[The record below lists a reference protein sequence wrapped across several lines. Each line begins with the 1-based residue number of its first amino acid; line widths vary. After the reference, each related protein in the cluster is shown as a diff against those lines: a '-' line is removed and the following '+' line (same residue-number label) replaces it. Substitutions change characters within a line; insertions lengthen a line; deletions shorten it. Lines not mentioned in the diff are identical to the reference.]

1 VPICNPIT
9 LPLAAERL
17 IPHRAPMRL
26 VDTLVSV
33 NDGCAVAESVLPQS
47 TMMADREGRI
57 DEVAFMELIAQSYAA
72 FKGYMDRMDGK
83 PPGEGFLVGVRHLE
97 ISGTAHAGDR
107 LLTSI
112 RTVAEFGGFAV
123 VEGTV
128 TRGDETLASGTLKLW
143 LVDPDAARDDR

>member
-1 VPICNPIT
+1 M
-9 LPLAAERL
+9 AAELL

-33 NDGCAVAESVLPQS
+33 KDGRAVAETVVPESA
-47 TMMADREGRI
+47 MIADVEGKI

-72 FKGYMDRMDGK
+72 FKGYLDRSAGM
-83 PPGEGFLVGVRHLE
+83 PPGDGFLVGVRDLE
-97 ISGTAHAGDR
+97 VTGSAYAGDR

-112 RTVAEFGGFAV
+112 RTVASLGGFAV

-128 TRGDETLASGTLKLW
+128 ARGDETLASGTLKLW
-143 LVDPDAARDDR
+143 LVDPGADGNVR

>member
-1 VPICNPIT
+1 M
-9 LPLAAERL
+9 AAERL

-33 NDGCAVAESVLPQS
+33 SDGCAVAESVFPRS
-47 TMMADREGRI
+47 VMMADGEGKI

-72 FKGYMDRMDGK
+72 FKGYLDRMAGK

-97 ISGTAHAGDR
+97 ITGRAYAGDR

-112 RTVAEFGGFAV
+112 RTVAAIGGFAI
-123 VEGTV
+123 VEGAV

-143 LVDPDAARDDR
+143 LVDPDVDGG

>member
-1 VPICNPIT
+1 MG
-9 LPLAAERL
+9 AERL

-33 NDGCAVAESVLPQS
+33 NDGCAVTESVLPRS
-47 TMMADREGRI
+47 TMMADGEGKI

-83 PPGEGFLVGVRHLE
+83 PPGEGFLVGVRNLKVT
-97 ISGTAHAGDR
+97 GRAYAGDR

-112 RTVAEFGGFAV
+112 RTVAALGGFAV
-123 VEGTV
+123 VEGAV

-143 LVDPDAARDDR
+143 LVDPDADGG

>member
-1 VPICNPIT
+1 MIAGNT
-9 LPLAAERL
+9 LPMAAERL

-33 NDGCAVAESVLPQS
+33 DDGCAVAESVLPRS
-47 TMMADREGRI
+47 TMMANGEGKI

-72 FKGYMDRMDGK
+72 FKGYLDLRDGK
-83 PPGEGFLVGVRHLE
+83 PPSEGFLVGVRHLE
-97 ISGTAHAGDR
+97 ITGTAYAGDR

-112 RTVAEFGGFAV
+112 RTVGAFGGFAV
-123 VEGTV
+123 VEGAV

-143 LVDPDAARDDR
+143 LVDPARTGDDR